1 MRKGKKISPEG
12 RRPRLNCFVAI
23 LQSPFAMNS
32 TVQSHPRTAKIAETP
47 EEIAFVRQHLQEVL
61 ASAAFRGSHRSAQFL
76 KHIVEQSIAGRFE
89 SLKERSIGI
98 ELFGRAPSYDTGED
112 AIVRVTASD
121 VRKRLL
127 QHYGTHGTTSEAR
140 LVLPLGSYVPELRR
154 DFPVPE
160 NIAVGPSEPVV
171 TIAEL
176 PQPITKARPALK
188 WGALGILLV
197 GLNVSVW
204 GLFWRH
210 SLTKANDAVAIL
222 PWSTLFRN
230 GGSIKI
236 VTSDP
241 NIEKI
246 ERLSGEPI
254 SLSDYANQQYIP
266 NPGALSPEIVRF
278 CKDFLRGDLA
288 PAVDIGVVAKIA
300 ALGQTSS
307 STIDVQGAR
316 DIRLSEV
323 YTDDNFIFL
332 GSPRSNRWASLFT
345 SQLDFR
351 FDLHAG
357 QEIIRN
363 VHPRS
368 DEKSVYVPTAGGYAT
383 GQSFATVS
391 FLPNPGKNGHVLL
404 LAGANGEGTRAAG
417 ELITNRQRLSTEL
430 QNCGIKPTGPV
441 RYFQLLLGLDTMAGS
456 PSDVTVIACHILP
469 GSAR

>member
-1 MRKGKKISPEG
+1 
-12 RRPRLNCFVAI
+12 
-23 LQSPFAMNS
+23 MNS
-32 TVQSHPRTAKIAETP
+32 TAHSHPRSAKIAETP

-61 ASAAFRGSHRSAQFL
+61 ASAAFRGSQRSAQFL
-76 KHIVEQSIAGRFE
+76 KHIVEQSIAGSFE

-98 ELFGRAPSYDTGED
+98 ELFGRPPSYDTGED

-127 QHYGTHGTTSEAR
+127 QHYGTQGTNSEAR
-140 LVLPLGSYVPELRR
+140 FVLPLGSYVPELRR
-154 DFPVPE
+154 DFHRPE
-160 NIAVGPSEPVV
+160 NLAVGPPEPVV
-171 TIAEL
+171 TIAPL
-176 PQPITKARPALK
+176 PQPIAKPRPVLQWA
-188 WGALGILLV
+188 ALGILLL

-210 SLTKANDAVAIL
+210 SLAKGTESVAIL

-230 GGSIKI
+230 AGSIKV

-288 PAVDIGVVAKIA
+288 PAVDIGVVARIA
-300 ALGQTSS
+300 ALAQTSS

-316 DIRLSEV
+316 DLRLSEV

-332 GSPRSNRWASLFT
+332 GSPRSNRWAGLFNN
-345 SQLDFR
+345 QLDFR
-351 FDLHAG
+351 FDLNAG

-383 GQSFATVS
+383 GQSFATIS

-430 QNCGIKPTGPV
+430 QNCGITPKGPV

-456 PSDVTVIACHILP
+456 PSDVKVIACHILP
-469 GSAR
+469 GSAT

>member
-1 MRKGKKISPEG
+1 VEEDLSEKMP
-12 RRPRLNCFVAI
+12 PRLNCFVAI
-23 LQSPFAMNS
+23 LKSPFAMNS
-32 TVQSHPRTAKIAETP
+32 TAQSHPRTAKIAETP

-76 KHIVEQSIAGRFE
+76 KHIVEQSIAGSFE

-127 QHYGTHGTTSEAR
+127 QHYGTHGTISEAR

-154 DFPVPE
+154 DFHGPD
-160 NIAVGPSEPVV
+160 NLAVGPSEPVA
-171 TIAEL
+171 TIVPL
-176 PQPITKARPALK
+176 PQPITKARPVLK
-188 WGALGILLV
+188 WTALGILLV

-210 SLTKANDAVAIL
+210 SLAKGTESVATL

-230 GGSIKI
+230 AGSIKV

-300 ALGQTSS
+300 ALAPTSS

-332 GSPRSNRWASLFT
+332 GSPRSNRWAGLFNN
-345 SQLDFR
+345 QLDFR
-351 FDLHAG
+351 FDLNAG

-383 GQSFATVS
+383 GQSFATIS
-391 FLPNPGKNGHVLL
+391 FIPNPGKNGHVLL

-430 QNCGIKPTGPV
+430 QNCGITPTGPV

-456 PSDVTVIACHILP
+456 PSDVKVIACHILP
-469 GSAR
+469 GGAT

>member
-1 MRKGKKISPEG
+1 
-12 RRPRLNCFVAI
+12 
-23 LQSPFAMNS
+23 
-32 TVQSHPRTAKIAETP
+32 
-47 EEIAFVRQHLQEVL
+47 
-61 ASAAFRGSHRSAQFL
+61 
-76 KHIVEQSIAGRFE
+76 
-89 SLKERSIGI
+89 
-98 ELFGRAPSYDTGED
+98 
-112 AIVRVTASD
+112 VTASD

-127 QHYGTHGTTSEAR
+127 QHYGTHETTSDAR

-154 DFPVPE
+154 DFQGPQNV
-160 NIAVGPSEPVV
+160 AVGPSEPLA
-171 TIAEL
+171 TIAPL
-176 PQPITKARPALK
+176 PQPITKARPAIK
-188 WGALGILLV
+188 WAALGILLV
-197 GLNVSVW
+197 GLNVSIW

-210 SLTKANDAVAIL
+210 SQTKGTDSVAVL
-222 PWSTLFRN
+222 PWSTLFRY
-230 GGSIKI
+230 GDSIKV

-266 NPGALSPEIVRF
+266 NSGTLSPEIVRF

-300 ALGQTSS
+300 ALAQTSS

-332 GSPRSNRWASLFT
+332 GSPRSNRWAGLFT

-351 FDLHAG
+351 FDLNDG

-363 VHPRS
+363 VHPRA
-368 DEKSVYVPTAGGYAT
+368 DEKPVYIPTAGGYAT
-383 GQSFATVS
+383 GQSFATIS
-391 FLPNPGKNGHVLL
+391 FLPNPGKNGHVVL

-417 ELITNRQRLSTEL
+417 ELITNKQRLSTEL

-456 PSDVTVIACHILP
+456 PSDVKVIACHALP
-469 GSAR
+469 GGAT

>member
-1 MRKGKKISPEG
+1 
-12 RRPRLNCFVAI
+12 
-23 LQSPFAMNS
+23 MNS
-32 TVQSHPRTAKIAETP
+32 TAQSHPRTAKIAETP

-76 KHIVEQSIAGRFE
+76 KHIVEQSIAGSFE

-98 ELFGRAPSYDTGED
+98 ELFGRPPSYDTGED

-127 QHYGTHGTTSEAR
+127 QHYGTHGTNSEAR
-140 LVLPLGSYVPELRR
+140 FVLPLGSYVPELRR
-154 DFPVPE
+154 DFHGPE

-171 TIAEL
+171 TIAPL
-176 PQPITKARPALK
+176 PHPITKARPVLK
-188 WGALGILLV
+188 WAAFGILLA

-210 SLTKANDAVAIL
+210 SLAKGTESVSIL

-230 GGSIKI
+230 AGSIKV

-300 ALGQTSS
+300 ALAQTSS

-316 DIRLSEV
+316 DMRLSEV

-332 GSPRSNRWASLFT
+332 GSPRSNRWAGLFNN
-345 SQLDFR
+345 QLDFR
-351 FDLHAG
+351 FDLNAG

-383 GQSFATVS
+383 GQSFATIS

-430 QNCGIKPTGPV
+430 QNCGITPTRPV
-441 RYFQLLLGLDTMAGS
+441 RYFQLLLGLNTMAGS
-456 PSDVTVIACHILP
+456 PSDVKVIACHIL
-469 GSAR
+469 AW

>member
-1 MRKGKKISPEG
+1 
-12 RRPRLNCFVAI
+12 
-23 LQSPFAMNS
+23 MNS
-32 TVQSHPRTAKIAETP
+32 TAQSHPRTAKIAETP

-61 ASAAFRGSHRSAQFL
+61 ASAAFRGSQRSAQFL
-76 KHIVEQSIAGRFE
+76 KHIVEQSIAGCFE

-127 QHYGTHGTTSEAR
+127 QHYGVHGTISEAR

-154 DFPVPE
+154 DFHGPE
-160 NIAVGPSEPVV
+160 DHSRAAVGPAEPIAPQEVV
-171 TIAEL
+171 ASPQIVPL
-176 PQPITKARPALK
+176 PQPMTKPRRVLK
-188 WGALGILLV
+188 WAAFGILLV
-197 GLNVSVW
+197 GLNVSVL

-210 SLTKANDAVAIL
+210 SLAKGTDSIAIL
-222 PWSTLFRN
+222 PWSILFRN
-230 GGSIKI
+230 AGSIKV

-288 PAVDIGVVAKIA
+288 PAVDIGVVARIA
-300 ALGQTSS
+300 ALAQTSS

-323 YTDDNFIFL
+323 YTDDNFVFL
-332 GSPRSNRWASLFT
+332 GSPRSNRWAGLFNN
-345 SQLDFR
+345 QLDFR
-351 FDLHAG
+351 FDLNAG

-363 VHPRS
+363 MHPRS

-383 GQSFATVS
+383 GQSFATIS
-391 FLPNPGKNGHVLL
+391 FLPNPGKNGHILL
-404 LAGANGEGTRAAG
+404 LGGANGEGTRAAG

-430 QNCGIKPTGPV
+430 QNCGIRPTGPV
-441 RYFQLLLGLDTMAGS
+441 KYFQLLLGLDTMAGS
-456 PSDVTVIACHILP
+456 PSDVRVIACHILP
-469 GSAR
+469 GSAT

>member
-1 MRKGKKISPEG
+1 MPS
-12 RRPRLNCFVAI
+12 RLNCFVAVFK
-23 LQSPFAMNS
+23 SPFAMNS
-32 TVQSHPRTAKIAETP
+32 TAQSHPRTAKIAETP

-61 ASAAFRGSHRSAQFL
+61 ASAAFRGSQRSAQFL
-76 KHIVEQSIAGRFE
+76 KHIVEQSIAGSFE

-98 ELFGRAPSYDTGED
+98 ELFGRPPSYDTGED

-127 QHYGTHGTTSEAR
+127 QHYGTHGTNSEAR
-140 LVLPLGSYVPELRR
+140 FVLPLGSYVPELRR
-154 DFPVPE
+154 DFHGPE

-171 TIAEL
+171 TIAPL
-176 PQPITKARPALK
+176 PHPITKARPVLK
-188 WGALGILLV
+188 WAAFGILLA

-210 SLTKANDAVAIL
+210 SLAKGTESVSIL

-230 GGSIKI
+230 AGSIKV

-300 ALGQTSS
+300 ALAQTSS

-316 DIRLSEV
+316 DMRLSEV

-332 GSPRSNRWASLFT
+332 GSPRSNRWAGLFNN
-345 SQLDFR
+345 QLDFR
-351 FDLHAG
+351 FDLNAG

-383 GQSFATVS
+383 GQSFATIS

-430 QNCGIKPTGPV
+430 QNCGIKPTGPIK
-441 RYFQLLLGLDTMAGS
+441 YFQLLLVLNTMAGS
-456 PSDVTVIACHILP
+456 PSDVKVIACHILP
-469 GSAR
+469 GSAT

>member
-1 MRKGKKISPEG
+1 
-12 RRPRLNCFVAI
+12 
-23 LQSPFAMNS
+23 MNS
-32 TVQSHPRTAKIAETP
+32 TAQSHPRTAKIAETP
-47 EEIAFVRQHLQEVL
+47 AEIALVRQNLQEVL
-61 ASAAFRGSHRSAQFL
+61 ASTAFRGSHRSAQFL
-76 KHIVEQSIAGRFE
+76 KHIVEQSIAGNFE

-98 ELFGRAPSYDTGED
+98 ELFGRVPSYDTGED

-127 QHYGTHGTTSEAR
+127 QHYGAHGTNAEAR
-140 LVLPLGSYVPELRR
+140 FVLPLGSYVPELRR
-154 DFPVPE
+154 DFHGPE
-160 NIAVGPSEPVV
+160 NLDRPAVGVSEPVV
-171 TIAEL
+171 TIAPQEVVASPQIVPL
-176 PQPITKARPALK
+176 LQPITKPRRVMK
-188 WGALGILLV
+188 WAAFGILLV

-210 SLTKANDAVAIL
+210 SLAKGTEPVAIL

-230 GGSIKI
+230 ANSIKV

-278 CKDFLRGDLA
+278 CRDFLRGDLA
-288 PAVDIGVVAKIA
+288 PAVDTGVVARLA
-300 ALGQTSS
+300 ALAQTGASR
-307 STIDVQGAR
+307 IEVQGAR

-332 GSPRSNRWASLFT
+332 GSPRSNRWASLFNN
-345 SQLDFR
+345 QLDFR
-351 FDLHAG
+351 FELDAG

-363 VHPRS
+363 IHPRS

-383 GQSFATVS
+383 GQSFATIS
-391 FLPNPGKNGHVLL
+391 FLPNPGQNGHILL
-404 LAGANGEGTRAAG
+404 LAGANGEGTTAAG

-430 QNCGIKPTGPV
+430 QNCGVRPTGPV
-441 RYFQLLLGLDTMAGS
+441 KYFQLLLGLNTMAGS
-456 PSDVTVIACHILP
+456 PSNVKVIACHILP
-469 GSAR
+469 GSAT

>member
-1 MRKGKKISPEG
+1 
-12 RRPRLNCFVAI
+12 
-23 LQSPFAMNS
+23 MNS
-32 TVQSHPRTAKIAETP
+32 TAQSHPRTGKIAETP
-47 EEIAFVRQHLQEVL
+47 AEIAFVRQHLQEVL
-61 ASAAFRGSHRSAQFL
+61 GSAAFRGSHRSAQFL
-76 KHIVEQSIAGRFE
+76 KHIVEQSIAGNFE

-127 QHYGTHGTTSEAR
+127 QHYGAQGTNSEAR
-140 LVLPLGSYVPELRR
+140 FVLPLGSYVPELRR
-154 DFPVPE
+154 DFHGLE
-160 NIAVGPSEPVV
+160 NLDRPAAGAPEPVV
-171 TIAEL
+171 TIAPQKVVAGAEVVPVL
-176 PQPITKARPALK
+176 PLTKPRQVGK
-188 WGALGILLV
+188 WAAFGILLV

-210 SLTKANDAVAIL
+210 SPTKGTESVAIL

-230 GGSIKI
+230 AGPIKV

-246 ERLSGEPI
+246 ERLSDQPI
-254 SLSDYANQQYIP
+254 SLSDYANHQYIP
-266 NPGALSPEIVRF
+266 NPGALSPEILRF

-288 PAVDIGVVAKIA
+288 PAVDIGVVARLA
-300 ALGQTSS
+300 ALAQTGASRVE
-307 STIDVQGAR
+307 VQGAR

-332 GSPRSNRWASLFT
+332 GSPRSNRWANLFNN
-345 SQLDFR
+345 QLDFR
-351 FDLHAG
+351 FELGSG

-383 GQSFATVS
+383 GQSFATIS
-391 FLPNPGKNGHVLL
+391 FLPNPGQNGHILL
-404 LAGANGEGTRAAG
+404 LAGANGEGTTAAG

-430 QNCGIKPTGPV
+430 RNCGITPTGPV
-441 RYFQLLLGLDTMAGS
+441 KYFQLLLALNTMAGS
-456 PSDVTVIACHILP
+456 PSDVKVIACHILP
-469 GSAR
+469 GSAT

>member
-1 MRKGKKISPEG
+1 
-12 RRPRLNCFVAI
+12 VA
-23 LQSPFAMNS
+23 
-32 TVQSHPRTAKIAETP
+32 V
-47 EEIAFVRQHLQEVL
+47 
-61 ASAAFRGSHRSAQFL
+61 
-76 KHIVEQSIAGRFE
+76 
-89 SLKERSIGI
+89 
-98 ELFGRAPSYDTGED
+98 
-112 AIVRVTASD
+112 
-121 VRKRLL
+121 
-127 QHYGTHGTTSEAR
+127 
-140 LVLPLGSYVPELRR
+140 
-154 DFPVPE
+154 
-160 NIAVGPSEPVV
+160 
-171 TIAEL
+171 
-176 PQPITKARPALK
+176 
-188 WGALGILLV
+188 
-197 GLNVSVW
+197 
-204 GLFWRH
+204 
-210 SLTKANDAVAIL
+210 L
-222 PWSTLFRN
+222 PWSALFRN
-230 GGSIKI
+230 GGAIKV

-300 ALGQTSS
+300 ALAQISS
-307 STIDVQGAR
+307 GTIDVQGAR

-332 GSPRSNRWASLFT
+332 GSPRSNRWAGLFNN
-345 SQLDFR
+345 QLDFR
-351 FDLHAG
+351 FDLNAG

-417 ELITNRQRLSTEL
+417 ELITNKQRLSTEL

-456 PSDVTVIACHILP
+456 PSDVKVIACHILP
-469 GSAR
+469 GGAT

>member
-1 MRKGKKISPEG
+1 
-12 RRPRLNCFVAI
+12 
-23 LQSPFAMNS
+23 MNS
-32 TVQSHPRTAKIAETP
+32 TAQSHPRTAKIAETP
-47 EEIAFVRQHLQEVL
+47 EEIAFVRQHLEEVL

-76 KHIVEQSIAGRFE
+76 RHIVEQSIVGSFE

-127 QHYGTHGTTSEAR
+127 QHYGTHGTISEVR

-154 DFPVPE
+154 DFHGPE
-160 NIAVGPSEPVV
+160 NLAVGPSEPVV
-171 TIAEL
+171 TIAPQEVVASAQIVSL
-176 PQPITKARPALK
+176 PQPITKPRRVLK
-188 WGALGILLV
+188 WAAFGILLV

-210 SLTKANDAVAIL
+210 SLVKGTESVAIL

-230 GGSIKI
+230 AGSIKV

-288 PAVDIGVVAKIA
+288 PAVDIGVVARIA

-307 STIDVQGAR
+307 SKIDVQGAR

-332 GSPRSNRWASLFT
+332 GSPRSNRWAGLFNN
-345 SQLDFR
+345 QLDFR
-351 FDLHAG
+351 FDLNAG

-383 GQSFATVS
+383 GQSFATIS

-404 LAGANGEGTRAAG
+404 LAGANGEGTKAAG

-430 QNCGIKPTGPV
+430 QNCGITPTGRV

-456 PSDVTVIACHILP
+456 PSDVKVIACHILP
-469 GSAR
+469 GGAT

>member
-32 TVQSHPRTAKIAETP
+32 TAQSHPRTAKIAETP

-76 KHIVEQSIAGRFE
+76 KHIVEQSIASRFE

-98 ELFGRAPSYDTGED
+98 ELFRRAPSYDTGED

-127 QHYGTHGTTSEAR
+127 QHYGTLGTTSEAR
-140 LVLPLGSYVPELRR
+140 LVLPLGSYAPELRR
-154 DFPVPE
+154 DFHVPE
-160 NIAVGPSEPVV
+160 NIAVGPSEPVL

-176 PQPITKARPALK
+176 PQPITKARPVLK
-188 WGALGILLV
+188 WAALGILLV

-210 SLTKANDAVAIL
+210 SLTKGTDAVAIL

-230 GGSIKI
+230 AGSIKI

-300 ALGQTSS
+300 ALAQTSS

-332 GSPRSNRWASLFT
+332 GSPRSNRWAGLF
-345 SQLDFR
+345 SNQLDFR
-351 FDLHAG
+351 FDL
-357 QEIIRN
+357 N
-363 VHPRS
+363 
-368 DEKSVYVPTAGGYAT
+368 
-383 GQSFATVS
+383 
-391 FLPNPGKNGHVLL
+391 
-404 LAGANGEGTRAAG
+404 
-417 ELITNRQRLSTEL
+417 
-430 QNCGIKPTGPV
+430 
-441 RYFQLLLGLDTMAGS
+441 
-456 PSDVTVIACHILP
+456 
-469 GSAR
+469 

>member
-1 MRKGKKISPEG
+1 MRKGKKICPEG
-12 RRPRLNCFVAI
+12 CPPRLNCLVAI

-32 TVQSHPRTAKIAETP
+32 TAQSHPRTAKIAETP
-47 EEIAFVRQHLQEVL
+47 EEIAFVHQHLQEVL

-98 ELFGRAPSYDTGED
+98 ELFGRAPAYDTGED

-127 QHYGTHGTTSEAR
+127 QHYGTHGTSSEAR

-160 NIAVGPSEPVV
+160 NIAAAPSEPVV

-176 PQPITKARPALK
+176 PPPITETRPALK
-188 WGALGILLV
+188 WAALGILLV
-197 GLNVSVW
+197 GLNVLVW

-210 SLTKANDAVAIL
+210 SLTKATDSVAIL
-222 PWSTLFRN
+222 PWSTLLRN
-230 GGSIKI
+230 GGSIKV

-300 ALGQTSS
+300 ALAQTSS
-307 STIDVQGAR
+307 GTIDVQGAR
-316 DIRLSEV
+316 DLRLSEV

-332 GSPRSNRWASLFT
+332 GSPRSNRWAGLFNN
-345 SQLDFR
+345 QLDFR
-351 FDLHAG
+351 FDLNAG
-357 QEIIRN
+357 QEIIRD

-383 GQSFATVS
+383 GQSFATIS

-417 ELITNRQRLSTEL
+417 ELITNKQRLSTEL
-430 QNCGIKPTGPV
+430 QNCGIKPTGSV

-456 PSDVTVIACHILP
+456 PSDVKVIACHVLP
-469 GSAR
+469 GGAT

>member
-1 MRKGKKISPEG
+1 
-12 RRPRLNCFVAI
+12 
-23 LQSPFAMNS
+23 MNS
-32 TVQSHPRTAKIAETP
+32 TAQNHPRTTKIAETP
-47 EEIAFVRQHLQEVL
+47 AEIAFVRQHLQEVL

-76 KHIVEQSIAGRFE
+76 KHIVEQSIAGNFE

-98 ELFGRAPSYDTGED
+98 ELFGRTPSYDTGED

-127 QHYGTHGTTSEAR
+127 QHYGTHGTNSEAR
-140 LVLPLGSYVPELRR
+140 FVLPLGSYVPELRR
-154 DFPVPE
+154 DFHGPSLDHP
-160 NIAVGPSEPVV
+160 AAGPSEPVV
-171 TIAEL
+171 TIAPQKAVASAQIVPL
-176 PQPITKARPALK
+176 PEPISKPRRALK
-188 WGALGILLV
+188 WAAFGILLV

-210 SLTKANDAVAIL
+210 ALANATEPVAIL

-230 GGSIKI
+230 PGSIKV

-266 NPGALSPEIVRF
+266 NPGALSPEILRF

-288 PAVDIGVVAKIA
+288 PAVDTGVVARLA
-300 ALGQTSS
+300 ALAQTGASR
-307 STIDVQGAR
+307 IEVQGAR
-316 DIRLSEV
+316 NIRLSEV

-332 GSPRSNRWASLFT
+332 GSPRSNRWASLFNN
-345 SQLDFR
+345 QLDFR
-351 FDLHAG
+351 FELDAG

-363 VHPRS
+363 VHQRS

-383 GQSFATVS
+383 GQSFAMIS
-391 FLPNPGKNGHVLL
+391 FLPNPGQNGHILL
-404 LAGANGEGTRAAG
+404 LGGANGEGTTAAG

-430 QNCGIKPTGPV
+430 QNCGIKPAGPV
-441 RYFQLLLGLDTMAGS
+441 KYFQLLLGLNTMAGS
-456 PSDVTVIACHILP
+456 PSDVKVIACHILP
-469 GSAR
+469 GTAR

>member
-23 LQSPFAMNS
+23 LQSLLVMNS
-32 TVQSHPRTAKIAETP
+32 TAQSHPRTAKIAETP

-154 DFPVPE
+154 DIPVPE

-176 PQPITKARPALK
+176 PQPMTKARPVLK
-188 WGALGILLV
+188 WWALGILLA

-210 SLTKANDAVAIL
+210 SLTKGTDAVAIL
-222 PWSTLFRN
+222 PWSTLFRS

-246 ERLSGEPI
+246 GRLSGEPI

-266 NPGALSPEIVRF
+266 NPAAVSPEIVRF

-288 PAVDIGVVAKIA
+288 PAVDIGVVTKIA
-300 ALGQTSS
+300 ALAQTSS

-323 YTDDNFIFL
+323 YTDDSFIFL
-332 GSPRSNRWASLFT
+332 GSPRSNRWAGLF
-345 SQLDFR
+345 SNQLDFR
-351 FDLHAG
+351 FDLNAG

-363 VHPRS
+363 LHPRS

-383 GQSFATVS
+383 GQSFATIS

-456 PSDVTVIACHILP
+456 PSDVKVIACHILP
-469 GSAR
+469 GTAT